1 MLYILAMPLILDSAK
16 LAVEKGHILE
26 VDESPVM
33 KLSAQIIP
41 AMTAALYMVIL
52 LYIIGVLN

>member
-52 LYIIGVLN
+52 LVC